1 MVTAAE
7 GQQGQNAKEEDREA
21 REMVYAV
28 LTQHLDHELSWS
40 APKPSRGPQLAQERP
55 QFPSDGSREPGIG
68 QPLALG
74 ASAQGNTAQ
83 TALVPATAT
92 HELLGGGIRLF
103 KKTKASE
110 PVLYFPDRAAEELQT
125 ALQHTKFLDIHAVL
139 RRKRRR
145 LEGHMGSTTQSLNAS
160 STDGDADAPH
170 SSYARSSLQALVVDG
185 QSLLTR
191 MPRVDKR
198 QLRKRQPG
206 TVLPQQPHVPFELR
220 TARLLGIPCT

>member
-1 MVTAAE
+1 MPCSGPYRWMSSGSSGVAANRLLSARILAPIHDTHNLHHPRSQFLRHSLLTATF
-7 GQQGQNAKEEDREA
+7 
-21 REMVYAV
+21 
-28 LTQHLDHELSWS
+28 LFS
-40 APKPSRGPQLAQERP
+40 
-55 QFPSDGSREPGIG
+55 
-68 QPLALG
+68 PLAL
-74 ASAQGNTAQ
+74 
-83 TALVPATAT
+83 
-92 HELLGGGIRLF
+92 
-103 KKTKASE
+103 
-110 PVLYFPDRAAEELQT
+110 DRAAEELQT

-220 TARLLGIPCT
+220 TARLL